1 MKDPFLIVKRPLVTE
16 KSIRIRALDKYCFEV
31 DPNANKI
38 EIGQAVKQIF
48 NVTVEKV
55 NTLRVRGKTR
65 RLGRFPEGRK
75 PNWKK
80 AIVTLKAGE
89 RIEIF
94 EGM

>member
-1 MKDPFLIVKRPLVTE
+1 VKDPYSIIIRPLVTE
-16 KSIRIRALDKYCFEV
+16 KTIGATAHSKYTFQVDLD
-31 DPNANKI
+31 ANKI

>member
-1 MKDPFLIVKRPLVTE
+1 MKDPYNVIIRPLVTE
-16 KSIRIRALDKYCFEV
+16 KTIGGTAHNKYTFQV
-31 DPNANKI
+31 DMTANKI
-38 EIGQAVKQIF
+38 EIGHAVQQIF
-48 NVTVEKV
+48 NVKVEKV

-75 PNWKK
+75 PSWKK
-80 AIVTLKAGE
+80 AIVTVKAGD

>member
-1 MKDPFLIVKRPLVTE
+1 MTE
-16 KSIRIRALDKYCFEV
+16 KTISSTAHSKYTFQV
-31 DPNANKI
+31 DMTANKI
-38 EIGQAVKQIF
+38 EIGMAVHKIF
-48 NVTVEKV
+48 NVTVQKV

-75 PNWKK
+75 PSWKK
-80 AIVTLKAGE
+80 AIVTLKAGD

>member
-1 MKDPFLIVKRPLVTE
+1 MKDPYSVVIRPLVTE
-16 KSIRIRALDKYCFEV
+16 KTIGSTAHNKYTFQV

-38 EIGQAVKQIF
+38 EIGQAVQQIF
-48 NVTVEKV
+48 NVKVEKV

-75 PNWKK
+75 PSWKK
-80 AIVTLKAGE
+80 AVVTLKPGD

>member
-1 MKDPFLIVKRPLVTE
+1 MKDPYTIIVRPLVTE
-16 KSIRIRALDKYCFEV
+16 KTIASTAHSKYTFQV
-31 DPNANKI
+31 DLNANKI
-38 EIGQAVKQIF
+38 EICEAVQKIF

-75 PNWKK
+75 PTWKK
-80 AIVTLKAGE
+80 AIVTLKAGD

>member
-1 MKDPFLIVKRPLVTE
+1 MKDPYSVLIRPLVTE
-16 KSIRIRALDKYCFEV
+16 KTISGTAHSKYTFQV
-31 DPNANKI
+31 DLNANKI
-38 EIGQAVKQIF
+38 EIGHAVQQIF
-48 NVTVEKV
+48 DVKVEKV

-75 PNWKK
+75 PSWKK
-80 AIVTLKAGE
+80 AIVTLKAGD

>member
-1 MKDPFLIVKRPLVTE
+1 MKDPYTIIIRPLVTE
-16 KSIRIRALDKYCFEV
+16 KTISATAQSKYTFQV
-31 DPNANKI
+31 DPDANKI
-38 EIGQAVKQIF
+38 EIGDAVHRIF

-65 RLGRFPEGRK
+65 RLGRFREGRK

-80 AIVTLKAGE
+80 AVVTLKAGD

>member
-1 MKDPFLIVKRPLVTE
+1 VKDPYNVIIRPLVTE
-16 KSIRIRALDKYCFEV
+16 KTMSSTAENKYTFHV
-31 DPNANKI
+31 DLNSNKI
-38 EIGQAVKQIF
+38 EITDAIQRIF

-65 RLGRFPEGRK
+65 RLGRFREGRT
-75 PNWKK
+75 PTWKK
-80 AIVTLKAGE
+80 AIVTLKAGD

>member
-1 MKDPFLIVKRPLVTE
+1 MKDPYSIIIRPLVTE
-16 KSIRIRALDKYCFEV
+16 KTIGAVAQSKYTFQV
-31 DPNANKI
+31 DLHCNKI
-38 EIGQAVKQIF
+38 EITEAVQKIF
-48 NVTVEKV
+48 NVKVEKV

-65 RLGRFPEGRK
+65 RLGRFREGRK

-80 AIVTLKAGE
+80 AIVTLKAGD

>member
-1 MKDPFLIVKRPLVTE
+1 MKDAYTIIIRPLVTE
-16 KSIRIRALDKYCFEV
+16 KTIGLTATSKYTFQV

-38 EIGQAVKQIF
+38 EIEQAIQQIF
-48 NVTVEKV
+48 NVKVEKV

-65 RLGRFPEGRK
+65 RMGRFPEGRK

-80 AIVTLKAGE
+80 AIVTLKAGD

-94 EGM
+94 EGL